1 MSATIDKKPV
11 CRYVESRAV
20 ALIVQKFGGTSV
32 GTLERIR
39 GVAAR
44 AMATQKRGHDVVVI
58 VSAMSGETNRL
69 LKLAHEL
76 AEVPDAR
83 EMDALAATGE
93 QVSAALTS
101 MAIHA
106 QGGEARSLLGHQ
118 VKIQTDS
125 AYTKARIKSISGS
138 KIFDILRAGQIA
150 VVAGFQ
156 GVDDNGD
163 ITTLGRGGSDTTAVA
178 IAAAIGADA
187 CEIYTDVDGVY
198 TTDPN
203 VCPSARKINRI
214 SYEEML
220 ELASLGAKVLQIRS
234 VEVAMKY
241 GVPVHVRSSFSDA
254 PGTWVVGEEKSL
266 EDVVVAGVA
275 YDKSEAQVLLQA
287 VSDKPGVVA
296 KIFGG
301 LAEKNISVDM
311 IIQNTSTGDP
321 EKASTD
327 VTFTV
332 AKTDLTRVKP
342 LIEDLARQV
351 GAKGTQY
358 DEEIVKVS
366 IVGLGMRSHA
376 GIAAKMFDILSR
388 ESINIRAI
396 STSEI
401 KISCLIASKYTE
413 LAVRAL
419 HDGFGLDKAT
429 QASVPD
435 L

>member
-1 MSATIDKKPV
+1 MG
-11 CRYVESRAV
+11 
-20 ALIVQKFGGTSV
+20 LIVQKFGGTSV

-39 GVAAR
+39 GVATR
-44 AMATQKRGHDVVVI
+44 AIATQKRGHDVVVI

-69 LKLAHEL
+69 LKLAHDCV
-76 AEVPDAR
+76 EVPDGR

-93 QVSAALTS
+93 QVSAALTA
-101 MAIHA
+101 MAIQG
-106 QGGEARSLLGHQ
+106 QGGAARSLLGHQ

-138 KIFDILRAGQIA
+138 KIFDVLRAGQIV

-156 GVDDNGD
+156 GVDDHGD

-178 IAAAIGADA
+178 VAAALGADA

-203 VCPSARKINRI
+203 ICPSARKINRI

-241 GVPVHVRSSFSDA
+241 GVPVHVRSSFSDT

-275 YDKSEAQVLLQA
+275 YDKSEAKVLLQA

-321 EKASTD
+321 AKPSTD

-332 AKTDLTRVKP
+332 PKTDLARVKP

-351 GAKGTQY
+351 GAKSTQY
-358 DEEIVKVS
+358 DEDIVKVS

-376 GIAAKMFDILSR
+376 GTAARMFEILAR
-388 ESINIRAI
+388 ESINIQAI

-429 QASVPD
+429 QLPNATD
-435 L
+435 F